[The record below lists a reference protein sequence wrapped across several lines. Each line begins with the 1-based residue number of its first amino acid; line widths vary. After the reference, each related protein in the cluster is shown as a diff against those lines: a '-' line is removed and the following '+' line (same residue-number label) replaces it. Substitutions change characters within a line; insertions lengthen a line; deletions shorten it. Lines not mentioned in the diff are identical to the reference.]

1 MEHII
6 APNLNFQELAIQLN
20 NFKLALEEIL
30 DGEELTQ
37 PEPIFLVSGKHSRDS
52 SAVASVSYPL
62 GSVDGESPNKMVKNV
77 GLNRLKIENGFKIK
91 KYKSK
96 KDLTALLEQR
106 KERQPTADSSD
117 LSEGALALNT
127 GDDIFKCEYCTKV
140 FQSSQQL
147 GGHVSRGHPGKSVAY
162 QKKQETRDR
171 REIEREMLKEAKR
184 IFRDTTGRDPK
195 QFRGRVTQI
204 KKELLAQLPS
214 D

>member
-1 MEHII
+1 
-6 APNLNFQELAIQLN
+6 
-20 NFKLALEEIL
+20 
-30 DGEELTQ
+30 
-37 PEPIFLVSGKHSRDS
+37 
-52 SAVASVSYPL
+52 
-62 GSVDGESPNKMVKNV
+62 MVKKV
-77 GLNRLKIENGFKIK
+77 GPNRLKIENGFKIK

-162 QKKQETRDR
+162 
-171 REIEREMLKEAKR
+171 
-184 IFRDTTGRDPK
+184 
-195 QFRGRVTQI
+195 
-204 KKELLAQLPS
+204 
-214 D
+214 